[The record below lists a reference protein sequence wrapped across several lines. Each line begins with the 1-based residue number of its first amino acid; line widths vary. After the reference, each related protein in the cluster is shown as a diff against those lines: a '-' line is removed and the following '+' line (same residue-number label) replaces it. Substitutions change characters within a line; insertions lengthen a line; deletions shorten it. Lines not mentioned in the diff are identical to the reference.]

1 MPSGEVAPHQTKAA
15 SSVIGVDFIPGTTSP
30 VGNTMLA
37 VASPSSKS
45 LAVVWRK
52 DFVTAAVAVEA
63 VNREGD
69 QDREGAHAGAAIVRD
84 TGDFACPALRS
95 GSAGPAALLSENV

>member
-1 MPSGEVAPHQTKAA
+1 MPKYAILPSGEVAPHQTNAA

-63 VNREGD
+63 VSKRASRIGRGRM
-69 QDREGAHAGAAIVRD
+69 Q
-84 TGDFACPALRS
+84 
-95 GSAGPAALLSENV
+95 GPLL